1 VFIRRRAL
9 PLGVFVFGE
18 TTVNAARIFPQR
30 PRIRRRSARP
40 GLRRRVALVM
50 SVSLVMLG
58 GALVVPVL
66 APAAGAVTPN
76 AAPAA
81 GARKSATR
89 LGFTV
94 SGTAGLS
101 VDVATGNA
109 EFTDQLVTL
118 PGVNSDV
125 SVALAWNSSV
135 VGTSLP
141 SAVTGGTGS
150 GWVITGFDQRL
161 IVNADNSITYYGP
174 GGLSGVFAQSGSAY
188 TSPSQFQGTLATK
201 SGGGWTLTMHG
212 SQNVLTF
219 TAAGRLATAADRNG
233 NLTTFNYDPYGNPA
247 SIRPHER
254 PRVRV

>member
-1 VFIRRRAL
+1 MVLDGLTALVCDEWVTIRVHPSPGACL
-9 PLGVFVFGE
+9 LGFFVFGE

-30 PRIRRRSARP
+30 SRIRRRSARP

-141 SAVTGGTGS
+141 RRSPV
-150 GWVITGFDQRL
+150 V
-161 IVNADNSITYYGP
+161 P
-174 GGLSGVFAQSGSAY
+174 GRDG
-188 TSPSQFQGTLATK
+188 
-201 SGGGWTLTMHG
+201 
-212 SQNVLTF
+212 
-219 TAAGRLATAADRNG
+219 
-233 NLTTFNYDPYGNPA
+233 
-247 SIRPHER
+247 
-254 PRVRV
+254 